1 MSSHPTASAT
11 ATKNRRNLILTAVV
25 FLLPVIVAYLLLKTG
40 WYSSAGTS
48 NRGMLIEPPA
58 VFDELSLFDAQ
69 EAAVPAEQFRKK
81 WWLIYVIPAQC
92 EAACRNS
99 LYLMRQTH
107 QALGPDQPRVAEL
120 VITPHTL
127 SDELASW
134 LAQEF
139 PNVTRAHASADNVD
153 GVLDSAMADGMRAS
167 EAGHL
172 FLMDTMGAIFMHYP
186 AYADERESI
195 LKGRDVLNDL
205 KKVLKISKIG

>member
-1 MSSHPTASAT
+1 MSSHSTASAT
-11 ATKNRRNLILTAVV
+11 TATNRRNLILTAVV
-25 FLLPVIVAYLLLKTG
+25 FILPVIAAYLLLKTG

-48 NRGMLIEPPA
+48 NKGMLIDPPV

-69 EAAVPAEQFRKK
+69 GTAVPAEHFRKK
-81 WWLIYVIPAQC
+81 WWIMYVIPAQC

-120 VITPHTL
+120 VITPHAP
-127 SDELASW
+127 SEELASW

-139 PNVTRAHASADNVD
+139 PSATRAHASADNVD
-153 GVLDSAMADGMRAS
+153 RVLGPAMADGMRAS